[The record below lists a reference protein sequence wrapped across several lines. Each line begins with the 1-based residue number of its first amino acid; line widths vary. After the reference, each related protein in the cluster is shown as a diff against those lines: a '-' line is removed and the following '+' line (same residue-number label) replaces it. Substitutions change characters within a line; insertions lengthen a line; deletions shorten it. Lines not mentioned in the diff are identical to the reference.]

1 MVVGYALEMQKLAL
15 IHVGGKLHADFR
27 YKCRNRIFFYLL
39 GRSPLLNV
47 TSYFSA
53 FAVRKSTAE
62 IISSSHLPAI
72 CSVVLLELLQSR
84 VAGSGIHRDYE
95 C

>member
-1 MVVGYALEMQKLAL
+1 MWAENYTLISDTNVEIGYS
-15 IHVGGKLHADFR
+15 F
-27 YKCRNRIFFYLL
+27 
-39 GRSPLLNV
+39 